1 MIETKTVYE
10 CLKTYF
16 GYDTFR
22 PNQEEIVTD
31 ICEGRDVL
39 AIMPTGGGKSLC
51 FQLPAL
57 MLEGTAVV
65 ISPLI
70 ALMKD
75 QVDGLRVNGV
85 EAACY
90 NSSLSSEAQSGL
102 WESLRDGNL
111 KLLYVAP
118 ESLSQLIPL
127 LSGCKISMVA
137 VDEAHCISAWG
148 HDFRPAYTRL
158 HDLKDHFPGVP
169 VAAFTATADAAT
181 REDIVRQ
188 LNIPAAVRYMASFD
202 RKNICLEVRPG
213 TDRLKQ
219 ILGFLDNRKEE
230 SGIIYCTS
238 RKSTEKLAARL
249 QKNGY
254 EAGAYHAGMPPEER
268 ISVQED
274 FINDR
279 IHVVVATI
287 AFGMGIDK
295 SNVRWVIHYNMPK
308 NIEGYYQEI
317 GRSGRDGLPAHA
329 LLFYSFAD
337 VVQQR
342 KFIDDSSAK
351 DVQLAKLERMQ
362 QFAETL
368 HCRRGTLLNYFG
380 EQLPQ
385 DCGNCDVCMS
395 PPEYFDGTVLAQKVC
410 SAVVRLKE
418 SESLGML
425 ADVLRGAQNAAVLE
439 RGYDKVKTYGAVK
452 EVSWKDLQ
460 QYIIQMINQGILDV
474 RFQEN
479 SRLVLTSLARE
490 ILFENRPVRLA
501 RLARPDKET
510 SRKKQQKKEEGET
523 LFGKLRALRSEI
535 AVEEHV
541 PAYAVFN
548 DATLRDMEEK
558 QPEDTDAFEGITG
571 VGKIKKE
578 KYADRF
584 LHVIRVYKASRQKK
598 LPTHEETYVLYQKNI
613 PPEAIAAQRE
623 LRIDTIMGHLLK
635 KKEEEG
641 TAIDLMEFM
650 TPEEVTAVGEALKEI
665 GDTNALKPYFDH
677 FDGNMPY
684 WKIRYGLYLLNT

>member
-1 MIETKTVYE
+1 MIEKKTVYE

-219 ILGFLDNRKEE
+219 ILSFLDNRKEE

-439 RGYDKVKTYGAVK
+439 RGYDKIKTYGAVK

-490 ILFENRPVRLA
+490 ILFESRPVRLA
-501 RLARPDKET
+501 RLVRPDKET
-510 SRKKQQKKEEGET
+510 SRKKQQKKKEGET

-665 GDTNALKPYFDH
+665 GDTDALKPYFDH